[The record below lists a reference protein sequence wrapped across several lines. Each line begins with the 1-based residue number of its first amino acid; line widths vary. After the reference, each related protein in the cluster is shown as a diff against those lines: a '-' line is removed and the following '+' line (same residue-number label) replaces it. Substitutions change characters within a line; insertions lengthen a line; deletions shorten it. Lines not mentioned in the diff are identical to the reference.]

1 MLKLRLLGVLTSFV
15 VITIGCSKKG
25 DDQPQVFD
33 PIPLAKPVPA
43 SFPGE
48 VSGMADSYLQ
58 PGFIW
63 MLQDGG
69 TPAELV
75 SVSHSGE
82 QGPTLAVA
90 GATNQ
95 DWEDLAI
102 SNGPVPGRKYLYIG
116 DVGDNDRIHE
126 NYFIYRVE
134 EPAAGEENTA
144 MADKFRFVYE
154 DDMKHDAD
162 AILVDPATLDIL
174 IVTKET
180 PTLVFE
186 LRYPYSSTETNTATK
201 IGQLPGS
208 MITGGAIAPSG
219 LEILLRT
226 YSEVYYWKRQ
236 SGQSIFTAL
245 QEPATEIK
253 VVHEPQGE
261 SICFKN
267 DNSGFYTFSE
277 KAGLPLQLSLNF
289 YARK

>member
-1 MLKLRLLGVLTSFV
+1 MLKLRLLGVLTSLFV
-15 VITIGCSKKG
+15 IATGCSKKG
-25 DDQPQVFD
+25 NVEPQVFD
-33 PIPLAKPVPA
+33 PIPQAKPVPA

-48 VSGMADSYLQ
+48 VSGMADSYSR

-69 TPAELV
+69 TPAELICV
-75 SVSHSGE
+75 SQSGE
-82 QGPTLAVA
+82 QGSTLAVT

-95 DWEDLAI
+95 DWEDLSI
-102 SNGPVPGRKYLYIG
+102 SNGPEPGRKYLYIG
-116 DVGDNDRIHE
+116 DVGDNDRVHE
-126 NYFIYRVE
+126 NYFIYRVQ
-134 EPAAGEENTA
+134 EPEAGEEQTA
-144 MADKFRFVYE
+144 LADKLSFVYG
-154 DDMKHDAD
+154 DGLKHDAD
-162 AILVDPATLDIL
+162 AILVDPATLNIV

-186 LRYPYSSTETNTATK
+186 LRYPYSATVTNTATK

-208 MITGGAIAPSG
+208 LITGGAVAPNG

-236 SGQSIFTAL
+236 PGQSIFNAL
-245 QEPATEIK
+245 QEPAIEIK
-253 VVHEPQGE
+253 VVQEPQGE

-267 DNSGFYTFSE
+267 DNTGFYTFSE

-289 YARK
+289 YLRK

>member
-1 MLKLRLLGVLTSFV
+1 MLKLRLLGVLSSFV
-15 VITIGCSKKG
+15 VFTIGCSKKG

-48 VSGMADSYLQ
+48 VSGMADSYSR

-63 MLQDGG
+63 MLQDRG
-69 TPAELV
+69 TPAELI
-75 SVSHSGE
+75 SVSQSGE
-82 QGPTLAVA
+82 QGPTLAVT

-116 DVGDNDRIHE
+116 DAGDNYRVQE

-134 EPAAGEENTA
+134 EPAAGEVHTA
-144 MADKFRFVYE
+144 LADKFSFVYG
-154 DDMKHDAD
+154 DGIKHDAE
-162 AILVDPATLDIL
+162 AILVDPVTLDIL

-186 LRYPYSSTETNTATK
+186 LRYPYSSTAINTATK

-208 MITGGAIAPSG
+208 LITGGAVATNG
-219 LEILLRT
+219 LEIMLRT

-236 SGQSIFTAL
+236 TGQSIFNAL

-289 YARK
+289 YQRK